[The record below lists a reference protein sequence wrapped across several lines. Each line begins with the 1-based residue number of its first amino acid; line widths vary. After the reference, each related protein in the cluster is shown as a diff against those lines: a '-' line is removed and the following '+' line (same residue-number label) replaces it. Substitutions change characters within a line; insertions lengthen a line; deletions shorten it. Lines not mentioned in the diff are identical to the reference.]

1 MHLIVSR
8 NIRQSD
14 FKTGSSLR
22 GAWMSSYALEVV
34 HAKINQNETIFREL
48 LTLSVCVCVCLAP
61 SFFFFLFFSCLIFWP
76 LSAICASATF
86 GTSPPTRTC
95 AKPGKPNPTKTRC
108 LGAVQLTRLS
118 NCTLTL
124 IFKACEFLFCS

>member
-1 MHLIVSR
+1 MLWQLLTFSR
-8 NIRQSD
+8 
-14 FKTGSSLR
+14 SLPL
-22 GAWMSSYALEVV
+22 SYAIPL
-34 HAKINQNETIFREL
+34 
-48 LTLSVCVCVCLAP
+48 
-61 SFFFFLFFSCLIFWP
+61 FLCLIFWP

-95 AKPGKPNPTKTRC
+95 AKPGKPNQDAL

-124 IFKACEFLFCS
+124 IFNACALYFPGCFSIKNGLAITFEKTPWCLSAQVWIFATHNIRVDFY